1 VASKV
6 EETRWANL
14 KALAITYTTLSA
26 FSRATR
32 TDLAALR
39 RYVLPGKE
47 GNTPERWIGERK
59 ARRFEESL
67 GLETGYL
74 DIEHAALEKGSP
86 GIQQPAGAAAAMS
99 KVKELRW
106 DNLKRLAAR
115 YETIAAFGRATGI
128 DLAAARRYLLP
139 AKDRHGPM
147 MWVGEQRARRFE
159 TALDLPEGYL
169 DTVHDASADLSFTG
183 ASGISVEGLTN
194 LQKAVVD
201 TVVKLSRQGKLTE
214 SACIELLQ
222 GWKDLLE

>member
-106 DNLKRLAAR
+106 DNLKRLAA
-115 YETIAAFGRATGI
+115 
-128 DLAAARRYLLP
+128 P
-139 AKDRHGPM
+139 AG
-147 MWVGEQRARRFE
+147 
-159 TALDLPEGYL
+159 
-169 DTVHDASADLSFTG
+169 
-183 ASGISVEGLTN
+183 
-194 LQKAVVD
+194 
-201 TVVKLSRQGKLTE
+201 
-214 SACIELLQ
+214 C
-222 GWKDLLE
+222 